1 VTTSEPASGR
11 IDHDDFGRNPS
22 KIMNVID
29 SNSLERDA
37 GEKPASPFSHPALE
51 LHSAYTGLRE
61 AFDREGGLPLEARRK
76 ALLALSA
83 HLKCNAEAYAVAI
96 SDDFGHRSRHES
108 LLTEIALLLDA
119 ITYTLPRLKRWAAP
133 ARVTL
138 GWPFWPAYGRI
149 LKEPRGVV
157 GVIAPSNYPLQL
169 ALMPVISA
177 LAAGCR
183 VLVKPSELT
192 PRTAALMQEG
202 VKAAIDPKIV
212 NVICG
217 DMSVASEMTHLP
229 LDALLFTGSERVG
242 HIVMSAASQHL
253 TPVTLELGGKSPVV
267 IDRSADLKLAAES
280 IVAGKLLNAGQTCV
294 APDYVLYPRELQKE
308 FIAQLRAAALKLYPD
323 IRDYTSIN
331 SDKAVQRLQALEIGQ
346 DIIPLFREPVAP
358 PYYRPALVVSPAIDS
373 PIMEQE
379 IFGPLLPLLP
389 YDTQDDAIHV
399 IKSIPTPLV
408 LYWFGTHAERRDDIL
423 ARTRSG
429 SVSINETVLHAGVQA
444 LPFGGMGAS
453 GLGRYHGKAG
463 FDTFTHERSIFHQA
477 RWSITKLL
485 RPPFGQRAERILKL
499 LLR

>member
-1 VTTSEPASGR
+1 MNSETSSGL
-11 IDHDDFGRNPS
+11 I
-22 KIMNVID
+22 
-29 SNSLERDA
+29 
-37 GEKPASPFSHPALE
+37 E
-51 LHSAYTGLRE
+51 LRSAYQGLRE
-61 AFDREGGLPLEARRK
+61 AFDREGGLTLETRRE

-83 HLKCNAEAYAVAI
+83 HLKREAEAYAAAI
-96 SDDFGHRSRHES
+96 SADFGHRSRHES
-108 LLTEIALLLDA
+108 LLTEIALLLDG

-133 ARVTL
+133 RRVTL
-138 GWPFWPAYGRI
+138 GWPYWPAYGRI
-149 LKEPRGVV
+149 INEPRGVA

-202 VKAAIDPKIV
+202 IKAAIDPKIV

-217 DMSVASEMTHLP
+217 DMSVASEMTRLP

-242 HIVMSAASQHL
+242 HLVMSAASEHL
-253 TPVTLELGGKSPVV
+253 TPVILELGGKSPAV
-267 IDRSADLKLAAES
+267 IDPSADLKLAATS
-280 IVAGKLLNAGQTCV
+280 IIAGKLLNAGQTCV

-308 FIAQLRAAALKLYPD
+308 FIAHLRAAALKLYPNLG
-323 IRDYTSIN
+323 DYTSIS
-331 SDKAVQRLQALEIGQ
+331 SDKAAQRLQALETGQ
-346 DIIPLFREPVAP
+346 DIVPLFTAPVSP

-373 PIMEQE
+373 AIMREE

-389 YDTQDDAIHV
+389 YDTQDDVIDV
-399 IKSIPTPLV
+399 IKSMPTPLV
-408 LYWFGTHAERRDDIL
+408 LYWFGTHAERREYIL

-463 FDTFTHERSIFHQA
+463 FDAFTHERPIFYQS

-485 RPPFGQRAERILKL
+485 RPPFAQRAEQILKL

>member
-1 VTTSEPASGR
+1 M
-11 IDHDDFGRNPS
+11 
-22 KIMNVID
+22 MNVTD
-29 SNSLERDA
+29 SNSLERDMQISLRNLHEFDCA
-37 GEKPASPFSHPALE
+37 EKPVSTFSHPALE

-61 AFDREGGLPLEARRK
+61 AFDREGGLSLDARRE

-83 HLKCNAEAYAVAI
+83 HLKRNAEAYAAAI
-96 SDDFGHRSRHES
+96 SADFGHRSRHES
-108 LLTEIALLLDA
+108 LLTEIALLLDG
-119 ITYTLPRLKRWAAP
+119 ITYTLPRIKRWAAP
-133 ARVTL
+133 VRVTL
-138 GWPFWPAYGRI
+138 GWPYWPAYGRI
-149 LKEPRGVV
+149 VREPRGVV

-202 VKAAIDPKIV
+202 IKAAIDPKIV
-212 NVICG
+212 TVICG
-217 DMSVASEMTHLP
+217 DMSVASEMTRLP

-242 HIVMSAASQHL
+242 HLVMSAASEHL

-267 IDRSADLKLAAES
+267 IDPSADLKRAAES

-294 APDYVLYPRELQKE
+294 APDYVLYPRELHNE
-308 FIAQLRAAALKLYPD
+308 LVAQLRAAALKLYPD
-323 IRDYTSIN
+323 LRDYTSIS
-331 SDKAVQRLQALEIGQ
+331 SDKAVQRLQALETGQ
-346 DIIPLFREPVAP
+346 DIVPLFTGPVNP
-358 PYYRPALVVSPAIDS
+358 PYYRPALVISPAIGS
-373 PIMEQE
+373 AIMREE

-389 YDTQDDAIHV
+389 YDTQDDAIRA
-399 IKSIPTPLV
+399 IKTMPTPLV
-408 LYWFGTHAERRDDIL
+408 LYWFGTHAERRDYIL
-423 ARTRSG
+423 TRTRSG

-463 FDTFTHERSIFHQA
+463 FDAFTHERPVFHQA
-477 RWSITKLL
+477 RWSVTKLL